1 MTSKTLGIATDIGT
15 TTIALHLI
23 DLETGKRLTTRS
35 GMNAQAPYG
44 SDVTGRI
51 KYCADN
57 GHEKLTEAIRNQ
69 ISEMITEACAETD
82 TQTHDIEYIVI
93 AANTI
98 MQHLAAGLSPVDMG
112 VAPFTPVSLFGDEHL
127 AWDAMPVNKNAKI
140 YYTPAIS
147 AYVGG
152 DITAGLMAAG
162 FEDLDVP
169 AIFLD
174 IGTNG
179 EIVLKHK
186 NTYYCCATA
195 AGPAF
200 EGAEITMGMPALKG
214 AIDHVKL
221 GSNDN
226 IEFTTIENG
235 EPKGLCGSGLLD
247 TLAVLL
253 KTGAVDETGRL
264 LNTDKYYI
272 TEQNDGVFVTPGD
285 IRKIQLAK
293 AAIAAGIQVLL
304 HFAGIQESDVKLLAL
319 AGGFGSYMDLESAAK
334 IGLFPKNLLY
344 AAKSFG
350 NTSGEG
356 AAMVFEAKDAKS
368 KLEKIRNRCEYIE
381 LSTMTF
387 FNDKFIDEMSFEE

>member
-1 MTSKTLGIATDIGT
+1 MDKKNLGAAVDIGT

-23 DLETGKRLTTRS
+23 DRETGERLNTQS
-35 GMNAQAPYG
+35 AMNAQAPYG

-57 GHEKLTEAIRNQ
+57 GHELLTKIIREQ
-69 ISEMITEACAETD
+69 ISSMMIDACSACD
-82 TQTHDIEYIVI
+82 LSPADIEYIII

-98 MQHLAAGLSPVDMG
+98 MQHLLAGFSPVDMG
-112 VAPFTPVSLFGDEHL
+112 VAPFTPVSLFGEEFP
-127 AWDAMPVNKNAKI
+127 AWEGAPVSETAKI

-152 DITAGLMAAG
+152 DITAGLLAAG
-162 FEDLDVP
+162 FDDMTDP

-186 NTYYCCATA
+186 NIYYCCATA

-214 AIDHVKL
+214 AIDHVKF
-221 GSNDN
+221 GFDGKP
-226 IEFTTIENG
+226 EYTVIENG
-235 EPKGLCGSGLLD
+235 EPVGICGSGLLD

-253 KTGAVDETGRL
+253 DTGTVDETGRL
-264 LNTDKYYI
+264 SDYDKYYL
-272 TEQNDGVFVTPGD
+272 TEQDDGVYVTPGD
-285 IRKIQLAK
+285 IRKLQLAK
-293 AAIAAGIQVLL
+293 AAIAAGIRVLL
-304 HFAGIQESDVKLLAL
+304 HFAGIKEEDVKLMAL
-319 AGGFGSYMDLESAAK
+319 AGGFGSYMDLNSAAR
-334 IGLFPKNLLY
+334 IGLFPKKLLPV
-344 AAKSFG
+344 AESFG

-356 AAMVFEAKDAKS
+356 AALVLAQKDACK
-368 KLEKIRNRCEYIE
+368 KLEKIRSQCEYIE

-387 FNDKFIDEMSFEE
+387 FNDKFIDEMAFE